1 MSTVTVTDPRPDS
14 ESADR
19 KNFMLMVWCGPAS
32 IITVLL
38 GWMVLAGF
46 LPPPSP
52 ALSPAEAVAVW
63 QNHTTLKRVGLI
75 MCVWGGTLYVPFS
88 IAIMIALRRG
98 EPGRRILSAAQA
110 ALGTFGTVFFTLP
123 FFILA
128 MTPYRV
134 DTAPSGIGPLHDLG
148 FAMTFAPV
156 APFTFQYLL
165 IGMAVLQDRAT
176 PVVFPRWVGYANFC
190 AGFLLV
196 PACLIPLFQTGPLA
210 WNGVFSFWIPVIEF
224 TAWFFLMVWALR
236 RDAGQAAAHST
247 G

>member
-1 MSTVTVTDPRPDS
+1 MSSSTVSEPRPDS

-19 KNFMLMVWCGPAS
+19 KNFLLLVWSGPAS
-32 IITVLL
+32 IVTVLL

-52 ALSPAEAVAVW
+52 ALSPADTLAVW
-63 QNHTTLKRVGLI
+63 RDHTTLKRIGLI
-75 MCVWGGTLYVPFS
+75 LCVWGGTLYVPFS

-98 EPGRRILSAAQA
+98 EAGRRILSTAQA
-110 ALGTFGTVFFTLP
+110 ALGTFGTVFFTLN
-123 FFILA
+123 FLILA
-128 MTPYRV
+128 MAPYRLDAAGGSV
-134 DTAPSGIGPLHDLG
+134 EPLHDLG

-165 IGMAVLQDRAT
+165 IGLAVLQDRST
-176 PVVFPRWVGYANFC
+176 PAVLPRWVGYTNFL

-196 PACLIPLFQTGPLA
+196 PASLIPLFRTGPLA

-224 TAWFFLMVWALR
+224 TAWFFLMAWGLC
-236 RDAGQAAAHST
+236 RDARHVYGR
-247 G
+247 